1 MHSKGLTPFKK
12 TRLFST
18 GLLLSVLIAS
28 ILNVAIAHVKA
39 KHPNPSAITDLPYKL
54 RTLDINEHKT
64 LTVLLLFRFDRQ
76 SSWHRQ
82 QVKAIE
88 DVLSEAGFIPNV
100 IIENTNT
107 SGFGISGYN
116 DLYAESLKTKYSKQK
131 VDFVIVENI
140 MMSRFLDEHPEV
152 FPETF
157 RIAIELTTNPNDEDK
172 FSKISTDTVRAYQ
185 YVNYSKF
192 IPLYINATNPTKIWV
207 ITSSEKAPNVE
218 RNEVLKNELSQ
229 FGIATEWLVDK
240 TYDELIS
247 ILEQAS
253 SDDIVLYN
261 VTFNNGAGKFLQPI
275 EMIEAL
281 APQLHIPIFSFMR
294 FMTDDYSPV
303 AYSNDIYKFMSN
315 TMKWVL
321 WDSQLIMNRPQLEQA
336 FTYTI
341 NEASPFIDDIDI
353 SAFPDDTLILNP
365 RPPFWKEHIYLLFF
379 LSLLLISIGVSILQV
394 FNSKRLRVKNTKVE
408 MANKAKTQFLTNLSH
423 ELRTPLNGI
432 IGVVDILKSNQECE
446 TAKEYLT
453 LIDRSSKSLLHLL
466 NDILDLSLIEKGM
479 LNVTHSRFD
488 ISEVLHE
495 VIDSFAVNIK
505 EKDLILKTSNI
516 QSGVLIVSDALRCKQ
531 IFMNIISNAVKYT
544 QRGIIE
550 VTLMHDEQNICV
562 KVKDSGFGISKNQ
575 LDKLFLPFERDEMIS
590 KTKIEG
596 AGLGLSITKNLIEVL
611 EGHIDVSS
619 QLGKGSTFSITLP
632 KNKDVPLASDVS
644 STDDT
649 AIASPPASIELIDIP
664 NRLIEPAS
672 PRNTSTSAQT
682 LRVLVA
688 EDNEINQ
695 LVIQHQLQLA
705 NHRVLMVH
713 DGSEAIEAYQNY
725 EFDVII
731 MDMMMPNMDGLTAT
745 RKIRQLEE
753 KNDSHVPIIGLT
765 ASIVKGVE
773 EDCLLAGMDGYLTKP
788 VEANELLRTLQEV
801 VSQQHCNDAI

>member
-185 YVNYSKF
+185 YINYSKS

-207 ITSSEKAPNVE
+207 VTSSEKLPNVD
-218 RNEVLKNELSQ
+218 RNKVLKKELSQ

-240 TYDELIS
+240 TYYELIS

-261 VTFNNGAGKFLQPI
+261 VTFNNGAGKFIQPVT
-275 EMIEAL
+275 MLKAL
-281 APQLHIPIFSFMR
+281 APELHIPIFSFQR
-294 FMTDDYSPV
+294 FMTDDFSPV

-315 TMKWVL
+315 TIKWVL
-321 WDSQLIMNRPQLEQA
+321 WDSQLIMNRPQLEHA

-341 NEASPFIDDIDI
+341 NEASPFIEDINI

-365 RPPFWKEHIYLLFF
+365 RPPFWKEHIYPIFF
-379 LSLLLISIGVSILQV
+379 LILLLMSVGVIVLQV
-394 FNSKRLRVKNTKVE
+394 FNSKKLRVKNTKVE

-432 IGVVDILKSNQECE
+432 IGVVGILKSNQECE

-453 LIDRSSKSLLHLL
+453 LIDRSSKSLLLLL

-488 ISEVLHE
+488 ISEMLHE

-562 KVKDSGFGISKNQ
+562 QVKDSGFGISKNQ

-590 KTKIEG
+590 KTKIQG
-596 AGLGLSITKNLIEVL
+596 AGLGLSITKTLIEVL

-773 EDCLLAGMDGYLTKP
+773 DDCLIAGMDGYLTKP

>member
-341 NEASPFIDDIDI
+341 NEASLFIDDIDI
-353 SAFPDDTLILNP
+353 RAFPDDTLILNP

-495 VIDSFAVNIK
+495 VIESFAVNIK

-516 QSGVLIVSDALRCKQ
+516 QSGVLIVSDVLRCQQ

-562 KVKDSGFGISKNQ
+562 QVKDSGFGISKNQ

-590 KTKIEG
+590 KSTIEG
-596 AGLGLSITKNLIEVL
+596 AGLGLSISKNLIEVL